1 MQLIQPDL
9 DNALGANWRIAPDPW
24 PGSAGDRGSP
34 GAPNPNAPPEPTATR
49 TATATATATLTL
61 TAVAPTA
68 TPTAT
73 PTWTTT
79 PAPTPS
85 ASATA
90 SATPS
95 ATPTTTVTSFRTP
108 TATRTPTPSRTP
120 TVTRTP
126 SSTPTPTPTPSTA
139 KPGDVVIN
147 EIMQNPLAV
156 SDTNGEWF
164 EVYNTSGYPI
174 DLNGWK
180 ITDAGAEQH
189 RIATH
194 DPLWL
199 PPDSYLVLGR
209 NTDPSSNGGVG
220 ITYQY
225 SNFTLGNTDDE
236 IILLDGTGTE
246 IDRVAY
252 DGGPVFPNPDG
263 ASLQL
268 IRPDLD
274 NALGANW
281 RISPN
286 PWPGSAGD
294 RGSPGA
300 ANPAILP
307 TSTATSTT
315 TPTAT
320 VSPTPA
326 ATTPATPTETPS
338 STSTATWTSTATPS
352 ATATPTQMTTL
363 THTPSPIPSAT
374 STATATQTPTATS
387 TPSATPSM
395 AQPGDVVITEIMQNP
410 KTVADTAG
418 EWFEI
423 YNAANRAVDL
433 NGWTIADAGT
443 DRHRIQTPNGE
454 PLWLPAGGYLVL
466 GRNADASTNGGVLI
480 AYRYAGFTLG
490 NTDDEIILLD
500 GAGTE
505 IDRVAYDGGP
515 AFPNPDGASM
525 QLIQP
530 DLDNANGANWRI
542 SPDPW
547 PGSVGDRGSPG
558 AANPAIPPTS
568 TATSTATP
576 TATATPTETL
586 ADEHDYLVCDR
597 DTDAHG
603 YPNADPIANTQH
615 GAAGRC
621 GHHRDHAKPENRLR
635 HHRRVV
641 RDLQHREPG
650 R

>member
-1 MQLIQPDL
+1 MAQPGDVVINEIMQNPKTVADTTGEWFEIYNAANQAVDLNGWTITDAGTDRHRVQTPNGEPLWLPAGGYLVLGRNAHPTLNGGVGVNYQYSNFVLGNTDDTIILLDALGTEIDRVAYTGGSVFPNPDGASMMLIQPDL

-34 GAPNPNAPPEPTATR
+34 GEANPNAPPEPTATR
-49 TATATATATLTL
+49 TATTTATATLTL

-68 TPTAT
+68 PPTAT

-164 EVYNTSGYPI
+164 ELYNTSGYPI

-281 RISPN
+281 RISPD

-294 RGSPGA
+294 RW
-300 ANPAILP
+300 L
-307 TSTATSTT
+307 
-315 TPTAT
+315 
-320 VSPTPA
+320 
-326 ATTPATPTETPS
+326 
-338 STSTATWTSTATPS
+338 TWRGQPC
-352 ATATPTQMTTL
+352 
-363 THTPSPIPSAT
+363 HTP
-374 STATATQTPTATS
+374 
-387 TPSATPSM
+387 
-395 AQPGDVVITEIMQNP
+395 N
-410 KTVADTAG
+410 
-418 EWFEI
+418 I
-423 YNAANRAVDL
+423 YSHIDHH
-433 NGWTIADAGT
+433 THCDSFADA
-443 DRHRIQTPNGE
+443 
-454 PLWLPAGGYLVL
+454 
-466 GRNADASTNGGVLI
+466 
-480 AYRYAGFTLG
+480 
-490 NTDDEIILLD
+490 
-500 GAGTE
+500 
-505 IDRVAYDGGP
+505 
-515 AFPNPDGASM
+515 
-525 QLIQP
+525 
-530 DLDNANGANWRI
+530 
-542 SPDPW
+542 
-547 PGSVGDRGSPG
+547 
-558 AANPAIPPTS
+558 
-568 TATSTATP
+568 
-576 TATATPTETL
+576 
-586 ADEHDYLVCDR
+586 C
-597 DTDAHG
+597 
-603 YPNADPIANTQH
+603 
-615 GAAGRC
+615 
-621 GHHRDHAKPENRLR
+621 RDHAR
-635 HHRRVV
+635 H
-641 RDLQHREPG
+641 PN
-650 R
+650 